1 MPHLEDAMT
10 PCIRLASAAL
20 LTLTACCGETPASKG
35 PEPKVISLDAK
46 GASYFP
52 ILVGP
57 PGTMTMRSG
66 IVTLTP
72 GKSVGRHTT
81 AGNEEILVVL
91 EGRGEFRI
99 TGGPTLP
106 VLGGSALYCPP
117 NREHDVFNTG
127 EGVLRYVFVVAKA
140 LP

>member
-1 MPHLEDAMT
+1 MT
-10 PCIRLASAAL
+10 LSIRLASTAL
-20 LTLTACCGETPASKG
+20 LALAAFCGETPAAKE
-35 PEPKVISLDAK
+35 PEPRDFSLDAK

-52 ILVGP
+52 ILTGP

-66 IVTLTP
+66 LVTLAP

-99 TGGPTLP
+99 TGGPILP
-106 VLGGSALYCPP
+106 VVGGGALYCPP
-117 NREHDVFNTG
+117 GREHDVFNTG
-127 EGVLRYVFVVAKA
+127 EGILRYVFVVAKA

>member
-1 MPHLEDAMT
+1 MRRPDG
-10 PCIRLASAAL
+10 AAF
-20 LTLTACCGETPASKG
+20 CGETPAAKE
-35 PEPKVISLDAK
+35 PEPRAFSLDAK

-52 ILVGP
+52 ILTGP

-66 IVTLTP
+66 LVTLAP

-99 TGGPTLP
+99 TGGPILP
-106 VLGGSALYCPP
+106 VVGGGALYCPP
-117 NREHDVFNTG
+117 GREHDVFNTG
-127 EGVLRYVFVVAKA
+127 EGILRYVFVVAKA